1 MTAKLLVLSAG
12 SLALV
17 CADRIF
23 CAHFRFPDMRF
34 VSSDPQVTAAHL
46 RTSPA
51 FFLRLVLAAVLLIVA
66 SYDRVRSW
74 QVYRFR
80 DLWMQVNLAGTHAR
94 TKAACESLIV

>member
-1 MTAKLLVLSAG
+1 MLSAG
-12 SLALV
+12 SLVLV

-23 CAHFRFPDMRF
+23 CAHSRFPGMLF

-51 FFLRLVLAAVLLIVA
+51 FFLGLVLAAVLLRVA
-66 SYDRVRSW
+66 FYDRVRSW

-80 DLWMQVNLAGTHAR
+80 DLWMQVNLAGIHAR
-94 TKAACESLIV
+94 TKAACGSLKV